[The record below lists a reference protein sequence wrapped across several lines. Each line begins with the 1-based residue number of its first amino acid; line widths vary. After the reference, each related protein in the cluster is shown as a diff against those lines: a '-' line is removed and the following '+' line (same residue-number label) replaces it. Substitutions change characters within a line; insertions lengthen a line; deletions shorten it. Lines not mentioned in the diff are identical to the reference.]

1 MAASSRSITSNV
13 FRAVQYHPLTVIA
26 VEPTAQDATCVT
38 LAIPDELA
46 QTFAFRAGQ
55 YVSVRR
61 LIDGKEEQRTYSIAS
76 TPGQRQLRLGI
87 RAQPEGRMSHALNH
101 ALRPGDQLHVA
112 KPMGRFSTPREA
124 SRARSYVAFAAG
136 SGITPVLSVAADVM
150 QHEPRSR
157 FMLIYGNR
165 SLAHTMLLEE
175 ILALKDRYL
184 ERFSLHFIMSRERQD
199 SELFNGRIDAAKVV
213 ELAAR
218 IEDIRCADE
227 YFVCG
232 PGSMLDQVGN
242 VLRSINAD
250 STIRLER
257 FATGAAAAPVRRPT
271 LPGTAQVVLARIGV
285 TADGRR
291 REFDMSA
298 TDVSVLDAAER
309 AGLNLPFSC
318 RSGICATCRAKITSG
333 SAQMMHNIALAPW
346 ETEAGFVLCC
356 QAKPTSAV
364 LELNYD
370 EK

>member
-1 MAASSRSITSNV
+1 MAASSRSTTSSV
-13 FRAVQYHPLTVIA
+13 FRSVHHHPLKVIA
-26 VEPTAQDATCVT
+26 VEPTAQDASCVT
-38 LAIPDELA
+38 LAIPDALA
-46 QTFAFRAGQ
+46 ETFAFRAGQ

-76 TPGQRQLRLGI
+76 TPGQRHLRLGI

-101 ALRPGDQLHVA
+101 ALRPGDLLHVA

-124 SRARSYVAFAAG
+124 SRVRSYVAFAAG
-136 SGITPVLSVAADVM
+136 SGITPVLSVAADIL

-157 FMLIYGNR
+157 VVLVYGNR
-165 SLAHTMLLEE
+165 SLAHTMLLED

-199 SELFNGRIDAAKVV
+199 AELFNGRIDAAKVA

-218 IEDIRCADE
+218 IDDIRCADE
-227 YFVCG
+227 YFICG
-232 PGSMLDQVGN
+232 PGTMLDEVSKAIRA
-242 VLRSINAD
+242 VNAE

-257 FATGAAAAPVRRPT
+257 FATGAAPVRRAT
-271 LPGTAQVVLARIGV
+271 LPGAAEAVLARIGV

-291 REFDMSA
+291 REFDMTTA
-298 TDVSVLDAAER
+298 DLSVLDAAER
-309 AGLNLPFSC
+309 AGLDLPFSC
-318 RSGICATCRAKITSG
+318 RSGICATCRVKITTG
-333 SAQMMHNIALAPW
+333 TAHMMHNIALAPW
-346 ETEAGFVLCC
+346 ETAAGFVLCC